1 MEEFIQGYC
10 RMIDHARTVLLEDG
24 EADCRYPDCDHIAQ
38 CPIAQKI
45 QALINEAS

>member
-10 RMIDHARTVLLEDG
+10 RMINHARTVLLEDQ
-24 EADCRYPDCDHIAQ
+24 EADCCYPDCDYTAQ

-45 QALINEAS
+45 LALTEQT